1 MSKQLSEVQ
10 VLKALDIPDFRHIT
24 KDKVMSFASMLNNM
38 EPEVAQRALEQFP
51 EFAHMALEALQ
62 DYKGIV
68 EKAQDNAAASSKQ
81 CLELYNEVIQA
92 LKACLSKE
100 DIPFEEKKY
109 YIEKMMEVAKMAEAK
124 DTEGKQ
130 FNWKIVGSAA
140 AAVVV
145 VLGIGASLHG
155 GNSDFHLPSRKS

>member
-38 EPEVAQRALEQFP
+38 EPEVAQKALEQFP

-68 EKAQDNAAASSKQ
+68 EKAQDNAAASSKL

-100 DIPFEEKKY
+100 DIPFEE
-109 YIEKMMEVAKMAEAK
+109 
-124 DTEGKQ
+124 
-130 FNWKIVGSAA
+130 
-140 AAVVV
+140 
-145 VLGIGASLHG
+145 
-155 GNSDFHLPSRKS
+155 